1 MGNISWTS
9 PCIIIINQ
17 YVSCKTVNIHSVF
30 FFLFFSF
37 FAKVDDI
44 SIRVAKALLP
54 PEDKLDKTYDD
65 IETIT
70 HANINVTI
78 PTEFDTRTAWPNCSE
93 VIGKVWDQGTCQ
105 SCWVRCLDHYL
116 SKVDRIFQLGKP
128 GFLTYA
134 SGIQF
139 SFLLF

>member
-1 MGNISWTS
+1 MFHAKLSIFTL
-9 PCIIIINQ
+9 
-17 YVSCKTVNIHSVF
+17 F
-30 FFLFFSF
+30 FFFSF

-105 SCWVRCLDHYL
+105 SCWVRCLSRSVPL
-116 SKVDRIFQLGKP
+116 KIR
-128 GFLTYA
+128 
-134 SGIQF
+134 
-139 SFLLF
+139 